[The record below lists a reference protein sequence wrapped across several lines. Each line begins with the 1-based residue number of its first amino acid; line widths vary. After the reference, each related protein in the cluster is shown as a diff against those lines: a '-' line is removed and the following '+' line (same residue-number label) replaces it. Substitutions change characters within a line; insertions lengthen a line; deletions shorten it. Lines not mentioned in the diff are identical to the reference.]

1 MRLARYNDPVG
12 EISERKDLLRILLAD
27 DDDANAFVFQCGI
40 NRLSRP
46 CAFQRVG
53 AHSFLPEKIQ
63 NFRPHILIAAGH
75 FAQPGEFKQIKQ
87 LTNGHPVVCIV
98 DSSAQ
103 GEACLDLGAADCLL
117 SSQTDQIAPCVERH
131 LNGPN
136 TPLFKRSAE
145 RGKPAAKTSAPSR
158 WELKLEEIDRRIG
171 AFLKR
176 CAKKSHVHWLAFV
189 RRSQTG
195 WSITRREL
203 IRRSNQLKVQWLL
216 QKQKRLLRSQSAAR
230 REDAQSDELHTPSPS
245 RLVTPAAPPLELKQ
259 RKVFVMP
266 PPPEA
271 SDYRDQQLPCKTPL
285 GTDPGKPQGVP
296 LIEAADSDTLRTLE
310 LSFKTLFHTGLD
322 AMFLLDGLG
331 SILHANAPGCTLL
344 GLAPADL
351 LGKSLLEFVP
361 PDQKA
366 QVSALWEALLIEGQ
380 QKAEIRL
387 QTPAGEKRDVL
398 LSARSN
404 LWFGVHLLV
413 VRDQTELKALR
424 AASRSSADPMNAA

>member
-1 MRLARYNDPVG
+1 MG

-53 AHSFLPEKIQ
+53 AHTLLPEKLQ

-75 FAQPGEFKQIKQ
+75 FAQPSEFKQVKQ
-87 LTNGHPVVCIV
+87 LTNGHPVICIV

-103 GEACLDLGAADCLL
+103 AEACLDLGAADCLL
-117 SSQTDQIAPCVERH
+117 SSQTNQIASCVERH
-131 LNGPN
+131 LNGPI
-136 TPLFKRSAE
+136 TPLFQRSPE
-145 RGKPAAKTSAPSR
+145 RGKAAAKVSTPSA
-158 WELKLEEIDRRIG
+158 WEVKLEEVDRRIG
-171 AFLKR
+171 AFLKK
-176 CAKKSHVHWLAFV
+176 CAKKSHAHLLAFV
-189 RRSQTG
+189 RRSQAG

-216 QKQKRLLRSQSAAR
+216 QKQKRLLRSLAAADR
-230 REDAQSDELHTPSPS
+230 NDAESNELNTPSLS
-245 RLVTPAAPPLELKQ
+245 RFETPAAPPLEFKQ

-266 PPPEA
+266 APAE
-271 SDYRDQQLPCKTPL
+271 SRDYRDQQMPCKTPL
-285 GTDPGKPQGVP
+285 GTDPVKPQAAP
-296 LIEAADSDTLRTLE
+296 LSEPIDSDTLRTLE

-322 AMFLLDGLG
+322 AMFLMDGLG
-331 SILHANAPGCTLL
+331 SILHANAPGCALL

-361 PDQKA
+361 ADQKA

-424 AASRSSADPMNAA
+424 TGSRSCGDPMNAA

>member
-1 MRLARYNDPVG
+1 M
-12 EISERKDLLRILLAD
+12 LRILLAD

-53 AHSFLPEKIQ
+53 NHTLLPEKLN
-63 NFRPHILIAAGH
+63 NFRPHILIAAGQ
-75 FAQPGEFKQIKQ
+75 FAQPAEFKKVKQ
-87 LTNGHPVVCIV
+87 LTNGHPVICIV

-117 SSQTDQIAPCVERH
+117 SSQTDQIASCVERH
-131 LNGPN
+131 LNGRSS
-136 TPLFKRSAE
+136 PLFRRSPE
-145 RGKPAAKTSAPSR
+145 RGKPAGENSPPSA

-171 AFLKR
+171 AFLKK
-176 CAKKSHVHWLAFV
+176 CAKKAH
-189 RRSQTG
+189 
-195 WSITRREL
+195 
-203 IRRSNQLKVQWLL
+203 VQWLAL
-216 QKQKRLLRSQSAAR
+216 VGRSEAGWSLTRHELKRRSSQLKMQWLLHKQRRLLHSQSAAHGA
-230 REDAQSDELHTPSPS
+230 EAELDEVDTPPTS
-245 RLVTPAAPPLELKQ
+245 RFETPAAPPIEVKP

-266 PPPEA
+266 APAE
-271 SDYRDQQLPCKTPL
+271 SRDYRDQQMPCKTPL
-285 GTDPGKPQGVP
+285 GTEPTKPQGAP
-296 LIEAADSDTLRTLE
+296 LIDPADSDTLRTLE

-322 AMFLLDGLG
+322 AMFLMDGLG
-331 SILHANAPGCTLL
+331 SILHANAPGCALL

-361 PDQKA
+361 ADQKA

-387 QTPAGEKRDVL
+387 QTPAGEKRDVQ

-424 AASRSSADPMNAA
+424 AGSRSCSDPMNAA